1 MFLLFY
7 FGVLV
12 LVTSVMAGVMSWPW
26 AALLGVALLVVDRK
40 LVSASHITDG
50 DHASDH

>member
-1 MFLLFY
+1 MFLFLY

-12 LVTSVMAGVMSWPW
+12 LSMAVMADVLSWPW
-26 AALLGVALLVVDRK
+26 AALLFAAMIFVERRFIA
-40 LVSASHITDG
+40 ASHITDG